1 MFGLSKGTTDEMNL
15 RETVLLEWPTGHGPG
30 GSVMSV
36 SRWKGQ
42 GLVNFQSGAGV
53 PGNSC

>member
-30 GSVMSV
+30 GSIMSL

-42 GLVNFQSGAGV
+42 GSVNFQSGAGV